1 MKKFTMAFITVAA
14 LFLSGCISG
23 LLEPK
28 EDPTKFYVLT
38 PSANIAQ
45 QNASFKAYLLG
56 ISLPSYAMRS
66 QIVSFADNGE
76 LIISDENR
84 WGEPLSDGVLRT
96 VYSDL
101 RAAFSK
107 NGKISAY
114 SYESFPNSQNSI
126 KISIFELGGKLGG
139 KVAIK
144 SNWSLLDAKGAVL
157 SSGVFDASAN
167 CKDSYESYV
176 SALSSLVND
185 MAKDVIAKIS
195 KTKGM

>member
-1 MKKFTMAFITVAA
+1 MKIFTTAFFAIAA
-14 LFLSGCISG
+14 LCLSGCISSF
-23 LLEPK
+23 LEPK
-28 EDPTKFYVLT
+28 EDPTTFYVLMPAT
-38 PSANIAQ
+38 DIAQ
-45 QNASFKAYLLG
+45 SKTQLTAHLLG

-76 LIISDENR
+76 LVISDENR

-114 SYESFPNSQNSI
+114 SYESYPNSQHSI

-144 SNWSLLDAKGAVL
+144 SNWSLFGANGAVL
-157 SSGVFDASAN
+157 ASGVFDASAD
-167 CKDSYESYV
+167 CGDSYQSYV
-176 SALSSLVND
+176 SALSALVND
-185 MAKDVIAKIS
+185 MAKDIILKIS